1 MGVRNQKIIVVLV
14 TCPTRAV
21 AGRLARALVA
31 RRLAACVNIVPGLT
45 SLFWW
50 QGKVDRCRETLLL
63 IKTTAAGF
71 ERLRRAVLTLHP
83 YAVPEVIALPVVAA
97 HAPYQAW
104 VAASVLPIF

>member
-1 MGVRNQKIIVVLV
+1 MLV

-21 AGRLARALVA
+21 ANRLAQTLVA

-50 QGKVDRCRETLLL
+50 KGQVDRCRETLLL

-71 ERLRRAVLTLHP
+71 ERLRHAVLALHP
-83 YAVPEVIALPVVAA
+83 YEVPEIIAVPVGAA
-97 HAPYQAW
+97 HAPYHAW
-104 VAASVLPIF
+104 VTSTVRDS